1 MMAVLWLQQDD
12 RRCFFLIEN
21 SSCAKH
27 KPKKQERER
36 GGGSN
41 ATRVSQHVAAIF
53 DSGWSFS
60 NVFAAVNRFSFKR
73 TPRANR

>member
-1 MMAVLWLQQDD
+1 M
-12 RRCFFLIEN
+12 FFLIEN

-27 KPKKQERER
+27 KPKKQEREEEEEEEE
-36 GGGSN
+36 GQN

-60 NVFAAVNRFSFKR
+60 NVFAAVNRFSFTFKR